1 MKNQTIDQGYQECI
15 RCVMNTNVDKE
26 ITFDK
31 NGLCS
36 HCQKFDREKLFR
48 LADCGEGNLKHLV
61 NRIKLAGRGK
71 KYDCIVGIS
80 GGTDSTYVALL
91 AKKMGLRPL
100 AIHVDNGW
108 NTELAVSNIEKCLG
122 VLEIDLY
129 THVIRWSEF
138 KELQVAF
145 LKASTPDGEIPTDH
159 AISAV
164 LWKEAE
170 KRSIKYILSG
180 MNYATESICV
190 PSWSY
195 GHADWAYI
203 KGVHQRF
210 GCGPLKSY
218 PHFSLLDLTRYNVLR
233 GIKCVSILNYT
244 AYEKDKAKKELVQE
258 LGWRDYGGKHYESL
272 YTRYFQG
279 YILPNKFGI
288 DKRYGHLSD
297 LINSGQLEKALAHAE
312 LQKESY
318 PEELRRCDESFIL
331 KKLGLS
337 VVDLQNILVAPAKTF
352 RDYPNNS
359 KKISRVKQFVNYL
372 RKIGWYPK

>member
-122 VLEIDLY
+122 VLEIALY
-129 THVIRWSEF
+129 TYVIRWSEF